1 MKFCLSLRSF
11 KTDLFRELGGGRLDI
26 IYINST
32 LLIEFKNLYFFS
44 CYIKYFEADFKR
56 NNDIFDIL
64 DFHDNNKKIICEV
77 KGRRNTHDKYDT
89 TIITTS
95 KINEAYMK
103 IEKGYRVY
111 LIFVF
116 TDKTMSIEI
125 TKDFSFP
132 VKLTGSNQIEHYL
145 IPIKDLQEIDENFLS
160 S

>member
-1 MKFCLSLRSF
+1 MPYFPF
-11 KTDLFRELGGGRLDI
+11 NKTLWTIGQQIEDE
-26 IYINST
+26 T
-32 LLIEFKNLYFFS
+32 LPILN
-44 CYIKYFEADFKR
+44 KYFEADFKR

-145 IPIKDLQEIDENFLS
+145 IPVKDLQEIDENFLS